1 MNEDATGTEP
11 PIIVTLRCADLLT
24 PVTDAAVRRCQ
35 TCEEPVWLSPTSQ
48 GVAKSGGIIICKGCW
63 SKELD
68 KGGTSKPLPLTDE
81 QRVEIARET
90 GLYGDALD
98 RAITRVEQQLSQRG
112 G

>member
-11 PIIVTLRCADLLT
+11 PFIVTVRCADLLA
-24 PVTDAAVRRCQ
+24 PVTGAAVSRCQ

-48 GVAKSGGIIICKGCW
+48 GAAKSGGTIICKACW
-63 SKELD
+63 SKEIG

-81 QRVEIARET
+81 QRVEIARAT

-98 RAITRVEQQLSQRG
+98 RAIARVEQRLSQKEL
-112 G
+112 